1 MLDIAKVT
9 ILLSLLLSSFG
20 VHAYSGTQVDPTE
33 PPRWRTAAPSSAAPA
48 AASTSQARPQVAI
61 GTLQSIWI
69 QDQNKHAVIGGKT
82 YREGDR
88 IGQLRVSRIENATV
102 RLSNGRV
109 LSLFPQVS
117 EVSQEK

>member
-9 ILLSLLLSSFG
+9 ILLSLLLSSSG
-20 VHAYSGTQVDPTE
+20 VHAYSGAQVDPTE
-33 PPRWRTAAPSSAAPA
+33 PPRWRAAPTSAAPA
-48 AASTSQARPQVAI
+48 AASSNQARPQAAI

-88 IGQLRVSRIENATV
+88 IGQLRVSRIESAKV